1 MKGWARVPIKRI
13 WSDFS
18 VAFQKI
24 IFLVIHFGIKNGKT
38 LVSNNKSLMSQ
49 FLRNKKFAT
58 ILYNGYWYV
67 SGAFQSKLKYI
78 TYVGVFEQHEKLHC
92 IAKYSNTLKEM
103 KCTRISVFASRR
115 GVQFFSLSNWLF
127 CGNFLAA
134 EAYLLLLFEAQPT

>member
-1 MKGWARVPIKRI
+1 M
-13 WSDFS
+13 
-18 VAFQKI
+18 
-24 IFLVIHFGIKNGKT
+24 
-38 LVSNNKSLMSQ
+38 SNNKSLMSQ

-115 GVQFFSLSNWLF
+115 GVQFFPWVTGF
-127 CGNFLAA
+127 FVAI
-134 EAYLLLLFEAQPT
+134 F